1 VEVVVPQASVRLLVA
16 LVAVVLAHLS
26 ILQQQEQAQL
36 TRVVVVVEV
45 INQAHIRALLVVPA
59 LLSSN

>member
-1 VEVVVPQASVRLLVA
+1 VAVVLQALVRLLVV
-16 LVAVVLAHLS
+16 LVAVALAHLS
-26 ILQQQEQAQL
+26 ILQQQELAQL
-36 TRVVVVVEV
+36 IRAVVVVEV